1 MRSRTVRSFWRLYG
15 ELPASVQTQA
25 RQAYTLF
32 TANPDH
38 TSLQFKKL
46 QGSGELW
53 SVRLGGEYRAVC
65 RRDGATVTWFWIG
78 TRQSFG
84 KDF

>member
-1 MRSRTVRSFWRLYG
+1 MRSRSVRSFWRLYD
-15 ELPASVQTQA
+15 ELPATVQTQA

-46 QGSGELW
+46 QGSGEFW
-53 SVRLGGEYRAVC
+53 SVRLGGESRPQIRQLFPDQRA
-65 RRDGATVTWFWIG
+65 TFP
-78 TRQSFG
+78 
-84 KDF
+84 